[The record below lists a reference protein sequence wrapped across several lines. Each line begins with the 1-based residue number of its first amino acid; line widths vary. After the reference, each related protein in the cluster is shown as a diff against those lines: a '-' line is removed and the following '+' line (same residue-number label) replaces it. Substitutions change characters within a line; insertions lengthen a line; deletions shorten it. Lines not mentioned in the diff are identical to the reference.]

1 MDDRT
6 VVGSGRPRASLVVR
20 QGTRAGTVFP
30 LTTDSVVLGR
40 EEGAD
45 ISLRDPEVSRQHARV
60 SWQAGTYVL
69 EDLGSTNGTFLNGM
83 QITGQRPLRPGD
95 SIGLGQTI
103 LVLQP
108 QAVAEPA
115 PMAAPRTAVAQ
126 PPPQPA
132 YVPPPQP
139 AYAPPAPRPA
149 PAPAASEGGGNR
161 CMIWG
166 CGCLAALLILLIA
179 LAAAAALI
187 IPEQIQ
193 PLLDQNGIPIQL
205 TMLYVAQWAV

>member
-1 MDDRT
+1 MDDKT
-6 VVGSGRPRASLVVR
+6 VVGSRRPQASLVVR
-20 QGTRAGTVFP
+20 QGARAGTVFP
-30 LTTDSVVLGR
+30 LTADSVVLGR
-40 EEGAD
+40 EEGVD

-108 QAVAEPA
+108 QGTAEPT
-115 PMAAPRTAVAQ
+115 PPPAPRPAMAQ
-126 PPPQPA
+126 APAQPA
-132 YVPPPQP
+132 YVPPP
-139 AYAPPAPRPA
+139 PPPP
-149 PAPAASEGGGNR
+149 PAPAAAGGGGSR

-166 CGCLAALLILLIA
+166 CGCLAALLIVLVA
-179 LAAAAALI
+179 LAVAAALI
-187 IPEQIQ
+187 IPDQIQ
-193 PLLDQNGIPIQL
+193 PFLDQYGIPIQL
-205 TMLYVAQWAV
+205 TMLYVVQGAV

>member
-1 MDDRT
+1 MDDKT
-6 VVGSGRPRASLVVR
+6 VVGSRRPPASLVVR
-20 QGTRAGTVFP
+20 QGARAGTVFP
-30 LTTDSVVLGR
+30 LTADSVVLGR
-40 EEGAD
+40 EEGVD

-108 QAVAEPA
+108 QAGAEPT
-115 PMAAPRTAVAQ
+115 PV
-126 PPPQPA
+126 
-132 YVPPPQP
+132 
-139 AYAPPAPRPA
+139 PAPRPA
-149 PAPAASEGGGNR
+149 VAPAPAQPAYTPPPPPPPPAQAPAAAGGGGSR

-166 CGCLAALLILLIA
+166 CGCLAALLIVLVA
-179 LAAAAALI
+179 LAVAAALL
-187 IPEQIQ
+187 IPDQIQ
-193 PLLDQNGIPIQL
+193 PFLDQYGIPIQL
-205 TMLYVAQWAV
+205 TMLYMAQWAV

>member
-1 MDDRT
+1 MDDKT
-6 VVGSGRPRASLVVR
+6 VVGSRRPPASLVVR
-20 QGTRAGTVFP
+20 QGARAGTVFP
-30 LTTDSVVLGR
+30 LTADSVVLGR
-40 EEGAD
+40 EEGVD

-108 QAVAEPA
+108 QAGAEPT
-115 PMAAPRTAVAQ
+115 PV
-126 PPPQPA
+126 
-132 YVPPPQP
+132 
-139 AYAPPAPRPA
+139 PAPRPA
-149 PAPAASEGGGNR
+149 VAPAPAQPAYTPPPPPPPPAQAPAAAGGGGSR

-166 CGCLAALLILLIA
+166 CGCLAALLIVLVA
-179 LAAAAALI
+179 LAVAAALL
-187 IPEQIQ
+187 IPDQIQ
-193 PLLDQNGIPIQL
+193 PFLDQYGIPIQL
-205 TMLYVAQWAV
+205 TMLYIAQWAV

>member
-1 MDDRT
+1 MDDKT
-6 VVGSGRPRASLVVR
+6 VVGSRRPPASLVVR
-20 QGTRAGTVFP
+20 QGARAGTVFP

-40 EEGAD
+40 EEGVD

-108 QAVAEPA
+108 QTAAEPTSPT
-115 PMAAPRTAVAQ
+115 PMPAPRPAMAQ
-126 PPPQPA
+126 APAQPA
-132 YVPPPQP
+132 YVPPP
-139 AYAPPAPRPA
+139 PPPPS
-149 PAPAASEGGGNR
+149 APAAAGGGGSR
-161 CMIWG
+161 CLIWG
-166 CGCLAALLILLIA
+166 CGCLAALLIVLVA
-179 LAAAAALI
+179 LAVAAALI
-187 IPEQIQ
+187 IPDQIQ
-193 PLLDQNGIPIQL
+193 PFLDENGIPIQL
-205 TMLYVAQWAV
+205 TMLYVVQWAV

>member
-1 MDDRT
+1 MDDKT
-6 VVGSGRPRASLVVR
+6 VVGSRRPPASLVVR
-20 QGTRAGTVFP
+20 QGARAGTVFP

-40 EEGAD
+40 EEGVD

-108 QAVAEPA
+108 QAAAAADPT
-115 PMAAPRTAVAQ
+115 PKAAPRPVKAQ
-126 PPPQPA
+126 VPAQPA
-132 YVPPPQP
+132 YVPPP
-139 AYAPPAPRPA
+139 PPPPPP
-149 PAPAASEGGGNR
+149 PAPAAAGGGGSR

-166 CGCLAALLILLIA
+166 CGCLAALLIVLVA
-179 LAAAAALI
+179 LAVAAALI

-193 PLLDQNGIPIQL
+193 PFLDENGIPIQL
-205 TMLYVAQWAV
+205 TMLYVAQWLV

>member
-1 MDDRT
+1 MDDKT
-6 VVGSGRPRASLVVR
+6 VVGSRRPQASLVVR
-20 QGTRAGTVFP
+20 QGARAGTVFP

-40 EEGAD
+40 EEGVD

-108 QAVAEPA
+108 QAAAAAEPT
-115 PMAAPRTAVAQ
+115 PMAAPRPVKAQ
-126 PPPQPA
+126 VPAQPA
-132 YVPPPQP
+132 YVPPPP
-139 AYAPPAPRPA
+139 PRPSAPPVP
-149 PAPAASEGGGNR
+149 PAPAAAEGGGSR
-161 CMIWG
+161 CLIWG
-166 CGCLAALLILLIA
+166 CGCLAALLIVLVA
-179 LAAAAALI
+179 LAVAAALI
-187 IPEQIQ
+187 IPDQIQ
-193 PLLDQNGIPIQL
+193 PILNQYGIPIQL
-205 TMLYVAQWAV
+205 TMLYVVQWAV